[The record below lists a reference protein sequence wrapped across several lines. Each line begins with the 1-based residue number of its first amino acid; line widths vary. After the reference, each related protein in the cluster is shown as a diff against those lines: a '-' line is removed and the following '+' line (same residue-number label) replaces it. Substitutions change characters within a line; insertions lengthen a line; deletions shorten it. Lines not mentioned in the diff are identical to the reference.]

1 MAQIIVRNLDDA
13 IRDKLRARAKA
24 HGRSMEEEVREIIR
38 VAVIRKPT
46 KKPRKGLGT
55 RIADLFADCPLPGPI
70 ISELKGEFIRP
81 AEFE

>member
-38 VAVIRKPT
+38 VAVIRKPKT
-46 KKPRKGLGT
+46 EPRKGLGT
-55 RIADLFADCPLPGPI
+55 RIAERFRGLGPMPPI
-70 ISELKGEFIRP
+70 PELRGFEARP

>member
-38 VAVIRKPT
+38 VAVIRKP
-46 KKPRKGLGT
+46 KKSSEEGLGT
-55 RIADLFADCPLPGPI
+55 RIARRFAKCPLPEPI
-70 ISELKGEFIRP
+70 EPLRAWQLRP

>member
-24 HGRSMEEEVREIIR
+24 HGRSMEEEAREIIR
-38 VAVIRKPT
+38 VAVLSKQETKP
-46 KKPRKGLGT
+46 KEGLGT
-55 RIADLFADCPLPGPI
+55 RIARRFAKCPLPEPI
-70 ISELKGEFIRP
+70 EPLRGWQIRP